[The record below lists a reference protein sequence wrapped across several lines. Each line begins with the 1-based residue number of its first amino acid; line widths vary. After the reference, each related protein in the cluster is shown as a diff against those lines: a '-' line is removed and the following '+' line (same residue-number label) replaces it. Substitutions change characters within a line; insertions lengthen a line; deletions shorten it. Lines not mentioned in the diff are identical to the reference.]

1 MPFAAVLDA
10 SVLYPLPLRDTLLR
24 VAETELYNP
33 YWSERI
39 LDEVLR
45 NLVADGRA
53 SEDQARRLTQAMA
66 TAFDGAAV
74 PQLAIDRLEA
84 AMTNDP
90 KDRHV
95 LAAAVVS
102 DAQAV
107 VTLNLSDF
115 PVEACDPFTIEPLQP
130 DVFLLDLYGLA
141 GQEVFEAVRQQPRAS
156 GTATSRRSNPLA
168 RAGDGSARWSST
180 TPDACTPGRCRAQL
194 SPKLS
199 SSAVTLRSRSSTPKR

>member
-24 VAETELYNP
+24 IAESELYDA

-39 LDEVLR
+39 LGEVRR
-45 NLVADGRA
+45 NLVADERA
-53 SEDQARRLTQAMA
+53 TEDQADRLIAAMA
-66 TAFDGAAV
+66 MAFDGAAV
-74 PQLAIDRLEA
+74 PQHAIDRLEP

-107 VTLNLSDF
+107 VTLNLRDF
-115 PVEACDPFTIEPLQP
+115 PLDACEPFAIEPLHP
-130 DVFLLDLYGLA
+130 DVFLLDLYSLGPD
-141 GQEVFEAVRQQPRAS
+141 EVFEAAVRQAAALKKPPVTVDELLDR
-156 GTATSRRSNPLA
+156 LA
-168 RAGDGSARWSST
+168 ITVPSF
-180 TPDACTPGRCRAQL
+180 AQ
-194 SPKLS
+194 
-199 SSAVTLRSRSSTPKR
+199 ALRER